1 MNNTQSELTT
11 GPLTFTEQ
19 DVELL
24 GSTADAIS
32 AYMGKPVLAQ
42 LIDSAEM
49 GFEWVIFAV
58 PLTPEQDPNEVVN
71 VNLGGKG
78 SKILGNRGGLNIN
91 PNEEYSCEFLWAI
104 QVSDI
109 EGVRYIK
116 VDHEGEE
123 IAWTNDLKEILP
135 FDVND
140 DNIHSGDDIDSED
153 ESQDYNLE
161 NKNSHSCC
169 DCGND

>member
-1 MNNTQSELTT
+1 MTT
-11 GPLTFTEQ
+11 TETKQFPESLTFTEQ
-19 DVELL
+19 DIKLL

-49 GFEWVIFAV
+49 GFEWVIFAI
-58 PLTPEQDPNEVVN
+58 PLTPEQNPNDVVN

-78 SKILGNRGGLNIN
+78 AKILGNQGGLNIN
-91 PNEEYSCEFLWAI
+91 PNEQYSCEFLWAI
-104 QVSDI
+104 QISDI

-116 VDHEGEE
+116 VDDEGEE

-140 DNIHSGDDIDSED
+140 DNIHSNDDIDAED
-153 ESQDYNLE
+153 KTQDYNLE

-169 DCGND
+169 GCGNE